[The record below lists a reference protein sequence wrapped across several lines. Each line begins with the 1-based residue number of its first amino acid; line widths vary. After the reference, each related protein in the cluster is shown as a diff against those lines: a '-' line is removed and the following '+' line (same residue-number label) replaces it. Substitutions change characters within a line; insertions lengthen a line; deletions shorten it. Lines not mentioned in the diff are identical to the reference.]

1 MGWDWEGGG
10 VLGTWLGVG
19 LRLGGRRGSGDVARG
34 WAETGR
40 EEGFWGRA
48 GDISLILRTKY
59 KVRTELLYKANLIG
73 YRSIGVII

>member
-34 WAETGR
+34 WAGTGR
-40 EEGFWGRA
+40 EEGFWGR
-48 GDISLILRTKY
+48 G
-59 KVRTELLYKANLIG
+59 
-73 YRSIGVII
+73 